1 MSASKW
7 EFLLRLELDSNNADH
22 QSAYWLMK
30 VCFAVRACT
39 RSSDSQILTSQTPQR
54 GPGLLPPSSRS
65 LLSPLQFLSK
75 PPCVNSICP
84 SSSPAL
90 FMHPPPS
97 PQQPPIKHTTNNS
110 PSQNEAIN
118 VYNAQLRNRSALR
131 REHRNAEAP
140 WTANQ
145 FTEDTFNA
153 AIATIEAQASPRTR
167 VLYARGRNG
176 NGPNW
181 VIRWILYHVCRYRDG
196 RNRKAQS
203 RNFHDD
209 DELDGGSGGAG
220 AGAGAGAAGECS
232 DLSQRQREYV
242 WSDD

>member
-1 MSASKW
+1 MPSKSVIMSASKW

-22 QSAYWLMK
+22 QSVYWLMK
-30 VCFAVRACT
+30 
-39 RSSDSQILTSQTPQR
+39 
-54 GPGLLPPSSRS
+54 
-65 LLSPLQFLSK
+65 
-75 PPCVNSICP
+75 
-84 SSSPAL
+84 
-90 FMHPPPS
+90 
-97 PQQPPIKHTTNNS
+97 
-110 PSQNEAIN
+110 NEAIN

-131 REHRNAEAP
+131 REHRNAEPP

-153 AIATIEAQASPRTR
+153 AIATIEAQASPRTK

-220 AGAGAGAAGECS
+220 AGAAGGVVSSKKTNAFYDTARNG
-232 DLSQRQREYV
+232 YV
-242 WSDD
+242 QAQVAR